1 MTMYKEEFKDYDA
14 KKIAAKLKQCRDF
27 EEKDGECDTS
37 SAWIKWCTDY
47 DYRKREWEWRQAV
60 ARAHGKESLIDGF
73 GEMLHYNPAKY

>member
-14 KKIAAKLKQCRDF
+14 KRIAAKLKQCRDF
-27 EEKDGECDTS
+27 EEKYGECDTS

-47 DYRKREWEWRQAV
+47 NYRKREWEWRQAV
-60 ARAHGKESLIDGF
+60 ARAHGKENLIDGF